1 MKRVMQH
8 VVALMMI
15 PTMSWGQDVTFDIS
29 AGNDTLKSAL
39 RDASLVAGLSSD
51 ETPAP
56 QDYVAAARA
65 DYRRLLTA
73 LYAKG
78 YYAGT
83 ISIKINGIEAS
94 NLAPLDAPTA
104 IRGVSF
110 SVDPGPRFNFAEV
123 SIAPIPSGTLLPESF
138 AKGEFARS
146 DVIGEAVNAGID
158 AWRNAGHAKAQAAG
172 QKITAQHAQ
181 SLLNVAISIDNGPQ
195 LTFGELSI
203 TGDSKVRASRITKI
217 AGLPIGEVYSPQDLR
232 DAERRLRATGAFDS
246 VSAVE
251 ADNIG
256 PNNTLPIE
264 LQIVDSRPRRFGFG
278 LELSSIE
285 GVKVSTYWLHRN
297 FLGGAERFR
306 VEGEISGI
314 GGETGGIDYKIGAS
328 LDRPAVYGADTN
340 LFSRAE
346 ISRIDEPN
354 YLIDK
359 VALQFGLTRPFGE
372 DINLS
377 AGIGVLAAREVTDL
391 GTKTYT
397 LLTLPLSATL
407 ERRDNPTD
415 AKDGYYIDVDTTPFY
430 NVDNGTFGARVFS
443 DARIY
448 KSVGEGNKLTFAAR
462 SQIGSVF
469 GSDITDTPADFL
481 FYSGGGGTVRGQ
493 SYDSLGIT
501 TTVGGT
507 TTTTGGLSFAGAQL
521 EARYAVTDK
530 IGVVGFYD
538 FGQIT
543 ADSGFGGA
551 SQWHAG
557 AGIGVRYNT
566 GIGPIRLDIGTP
578 ASGDNI
584 ADEVQVYIG
593 IGQSF

>member
-1 MKRVMQH
+1 M
-8 VVALMMI
+8 
-15 PTMSWGQDVTFDIS
+15 
-29 AGNDTLKSAL
+29 
-39 RDASLVAGLSSD
+39 
-51 ETPAP
+51 
-56 QDYVAAARA
+56 
-65 DYRRLLTA
+65 
-73 LYAKG
+73 
-78 YYAGT
+78 
-83 ISIKINGIEAS
+83 
-94 NLAPLDAPTA
+94 
-104 IRGVSF
+104 
-110 SVDPGPRFNFAEV
+110 
-123 SIAPIPSGTLLPESF
+123 
-138 AKGEFARS
+138 
-146 DVIGEAVNAGID
+146 
-158 AWRNAGHAKAQAAG
+158 
-172 QKITAQHAQ
+172 
-181 SLLNVAISIDNGPQ
+181 
-195 LTFGELSI
+195 
-203 TGDSKVRASRITKI
+203 
-217 AGLPIGEVYSPQDLR
+217 
-232 DAERRLRATGAFDS
+232 
-246 VSAVE
+246 
-251 ADNIG
+251 
-256 PNNTLPIE
+256 
-264 LQIVDSRPRRFGFG
+264 
-278 LELSSIE
+278 
-285 GVKVSTYWLHRN
+285 
-297 FLGGAERFR
+297 
-306 VEGEISGI
+306 
-314 GGETGGIDYKIGAS
+314 
-328 LDRPAVYGADTN
+328 
-340 LFSRAE
+340 
-346 ISRIDEPN
+346 
-354 YLIDK
+354 IDK